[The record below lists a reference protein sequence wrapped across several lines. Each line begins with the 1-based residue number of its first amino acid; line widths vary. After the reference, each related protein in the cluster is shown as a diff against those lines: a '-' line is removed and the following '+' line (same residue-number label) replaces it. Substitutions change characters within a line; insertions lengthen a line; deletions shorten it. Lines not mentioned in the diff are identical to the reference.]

1 MDITIIILSI
11 ILAIYFIDNR
21 KIVLETF
28 KSLHK

>member
-21 KIVLETF
+21 KIALETF
-28 KSLHK
+28 KLLHK